1 MKLKFLCTKLS
12 GTGGTETVLVKVLNH
27 LVTKNEV
34 ELVLADEPVKYEW
47 LDKLDQKI
55 KVKIYA
61 RRFEKLIKF
70 TQLFL
75 SADKSTCFIS
85 LSPKIIKLGAKIKQL
100 LHKHYTLLS
109 WIHFSLADQD
119 MFDAAN
125 TIPLA
130 DGHLAISSPVKAE
143 LMKYGV
149 PEEKIRLVYNPI
161 EPESAKLPSYSD
173 NKPHFFYAGRLMLAG
188 QKNLGELLTGIAH
201 FDEALLDMYGT
212 GVDAKKCEY
221 KATELGIADRVTWHG
236 WTPDLWQTIKKRPT
250 ALVMTSKYEGLPM
263 IMLEAIARGI
273 PVVSSRFNGYRDV
286 LKDGENGFTY
296 DVGDLAGLERAL
308 HAVAQTTFEPQVV
321 KQSIAPCYLENY
333 FANLEQALVEL
344 AKN

>member
-27 LVTKNEV
+27 LVTQNEV

-161 EPESAKLPSYSD
+161 EPESAKLSSYSD
-173 NKPHFFYAGRLMLAG
+173 NKPHFFYAGRL
-188 QKNLGELLTGIAH
+188 
-201 FDEALLDMYGT
+201 MYGT

-321 KQSIAPCYLENY
+321 KQSIAPFYLENY

>member
-1 MKLKFLCTKLS
+1 
-12 GTGGTETVLVKVLNH
+12 
-27 LVTKNEV
+27 
-34 ELVLADEPVKYEW
+34 
-47 LDKLDQKI
+47 
-55 KVKIYA
+55 
-61 RRFEKLIKF
+61 
-70 TQLFL
+70 
-75 SADKSTCFIS
+75 
-85 LSPKIIKLGAKIKQL
+85 
-100 LHKHYTLLS
+100 
-109 WIHFSLADQD
+109 

-321 KQSIAPCYLENY
+321 KQSIAPFYLENY

>member
-27 LVTKNEV
+27 LVTQNEV

-161 EPESAKLPSYSD
+161 EPESAKLSSYSD

-321 KQSIAPCYLENY
+321 KQSIAPFYMDNY
-333 FANLEQALVEL
+333 FTNLEKALDEL
-344 AKN
+344 V

>member
-27 LVTKNEV
+27 LVTQNEV

-61 RRFEKLIKF
+61 GRFEKLIKVA
-70 TQLFL
+70 QLFL
-75 SADKSTCFIS
+75 SADKNTCFIS

-130 DGHLAISSPVKAE
+130 DGHLAISSPIKSE

-161 EPESAKLPSYSD
+161 EPESAELPSYADDKS
-173 NKPHFFYAGRLMLAG
+173 HFFYAGRLMLAG
-188 QKNLGELLTGIAH
+188 QKNLGELLTGVAH
-201 FDEALLDMYGT
+201 FDGALLDMYGT
-212 GVDAKKCEY
+212 GVDAKKCEH
-221 KATELGIADRVTWHG
+221 KANELGIADRVTWHG
-236 WTPDLWQTIKKRPT
+236 WTPDLWQKIKQRPT
-250 ALVMTSKYEGLPM
+250 ALVMTSTYEGLPM

-296 DVGDLAGLERAL
+296 DVGDLAGLEQAL
-308 HAVAQTTFEPQVV
+308 HAVAQTTFEPQAV
-321 KQSIAPCYLENY
+321 KQSIAPFYLENY

-344 AKN
+344 ARN